1 MHTEIR
7 SDAPDLATRLADLER
22 IVREPDPV
30 LRNLRITQRYH
41 DLSHALRARVHA
53 GGPAHA
59 NWSTFA
65 TWASKTAGRSIRGE
79 DVPAELARALAVH
92 TRFED
97 RLAAIVDGLPGLGF
111 VRLDATLPDLANAIV
126 AEISAQIAEGNLRV
140 FAELAPLFTRFA
152 ALPDDDE
159 AFAGFLAALQPG
171 PAADG
176 GQDALRAAFTSY
188 FVAARS
194 ADAKLRAELT
204 LRANLLIGLHEQT
217 RLQPNIEAG
226 LDAPVSPRVHAALH
240 ATLPA
245 PVRPLLRRL
254 LGDLREGWERMATR
268 FFMRLA
274 LPRGRELSLGEDI
287 PTSCRAF
294 PASLDPLHDVECAAL
309 VHSYDPDPDSTRG
322 SAAINWTRLADRMG
336 FITDLFRSHQ
346 EQDDL
351 FGQPFADKQR
361 AEIEAGRVPR
371 GAL

>member
-1 MHTEIR
+1 MHTAHR
-7 SDAPDLATRLADLER
+7 SDAPDLVTRLADLAA

-79 DVPAELARALAVH
+79 DVPDELARALAVH
-92 TRFED
+92 TRLED
-97 RLAAIVDGLPGLGF
+97 RMAALVDGLPGLGF

-140 FAELAPLFTRFA
+140 FAELAPLFARFA
-152 ALPDDDE
+152 ALPDDDAE
-159 AFAGFLAALQPG
+159 FAGFLAALAPG

-204 LRANLLIGLHEQT
+204 LHANLLIGLHEQT

-240 ATLPA
+240 DTLPA

-254 LGDLREGWERMATR
+254 LGDVREGWERTATR

-287 PTSCRAF
+287 PARCRAF
-294 PASLDPLHDVECAAL
+294 PASLDPLDHAECAAL
-309 VHSYDPDPDSTRG
+309 VRSYDPDVDSTRG
-322 SAAINWTRLADRMG
+322 SAAVNWTRLADRMG

-346 EQDDL
+346 EQDEL
-351 FGQPFADKQR
+351 FGQPFADSQR
-361 AEIEAGRVPR
+361 AELEAGRVPR
-371 GAL
+371 GPL